1 MSPGASLPFRKQ
13 GCYIGTLYSSP
24 EQNNVET
31 YSLPLMELL
40 SCLLAGLLGIWRT
53 IADQG
58 CWSSSAFLIPCLL
71 AFSTVLLYS
80 GSQGCSSCPTP
91 MAMPNLPAR
100 PTTLPP
106 TPIDGPTAHP
116 MDGSS
121 YGNDRGVGPGHRVML
136 SEEEQLA
143 FFKNLQRS

>member
-58 CWSSSAFLIPCLL
+58 C
-71 AFSTVLLYS
+71 
-80 GSQGCSSCPTP
+80 SQGCSSCPTP